1 MYSKRERKG
10 RDMTRRA
17 MLLPALVGAAALIAC
32 LAALVTA
39 VHEAQA
45 AFPGQNGRIAFS
57 AYRPTST
64 GSDQQ
69 IITVSPNGTGTR
81 QLTTNYGSTPDFSA
95 DGRKIAY
102 AGRGGIYVMDRFG
115 NGKRLVADGTAYDP
129 AWSPDGS
136 KLAFVRQEPVYG
148 PDGGVDFHKADLW
161 VMNADGSEQRKLT
174 DDLAFDDNPTFSPDG
189 TKVAFDDEGGEL
201 WTINLDGSG
210 RHNLTNT
217 PNSGE
222 YHPDFSPDGKK
233 VAFSSPGQYNRS
245 DIYTMNLDGTA
256 RTNVTDS
263 RYFNEEEAVWS
274 PNGKRIAYR
283 RELPNNDSNQP
294 DIFVENADGSSGRPT
309 NVSNDPELNFS
320 PDWGPKL
327 STTTTP

>member
-95 DGRKIAY
+95 DGRKIA
-102 AGRGGIYVMDRFG
+102 
-115 NGKRLVADGTAYDP
+115 
-129 AWSPDGS
+129 
-136 KLAFVRQEPVYG
+136 
-148 PDGGVDFHKADLW
+148 
-161 VMNADGSEQRKLT
+161 
-174 DDLAFDDNPTFSPDG
+174 
-189 TKVAFDDEGGEL
+189 
-201 WTINLDGSG
+201 
-210 RHNLTNT
+210 
-217 PNSGE
+217 
-222 YHPDFSPDGKK
+222 
-233 VAFSSPGQYNRS
+233 
-245 DIYTMNLDGTA
+245 
-256 RTNVTDS
+256 
-263 RYFNEEEAVWS
+263 
-274 PNGKRIAYR
+274 
-283 RELPNNDSNQP
+283 
-294 DIFVENADGSSGRPT
+294 
-309 NVSNDPELNFS
+309 
-320 PDWGPKL
+320 
-327 STTTTP
+327 